1 MLADAGV
8 DRRPAVAELVRAFHP
23 QEFLDGGVDRLG
35 MFGEVAQRIRMAQ
48 QQIDAVADQ
57 VGRGLVAGVEQED
70 AIVQK
75 LRLRQP
81 VVLVAARRNFAG
93 IDQGRENFA
102 AVAGHLPLAARNE
115 IAKIILE
122 FGHGSDAA
130 VELLL
135 GTAPAP
141 RHPGFSA
148 TSCATGRARIAGCR
162 GDRRSTAPGSPRQ
175 SPRSGRC
182 CHARPRRR
190 AGGPPAPRCAAAS
203 RARCAA

>member
-1 MLADAGV
+1 MRVSIGG
-8 DRRPAVAELVRAFHP
+8 PAVAELVRAFHP
-23 QEFLDGGVDRLG
+23 QEFLDGGVDRFG
-35 MFGEVAQRIRMAQ
+35 MFGQIAHRVRMAQ

-81 VVLVAARRNFAG
+81 VVLVAARRDFTG
-93 IDQGRENFA
+93 IDQGRENFT
-102 AVAGHLPLAARNE
+102 AVAGRFPLAARNK

-122 FGHGSDAA
+122 FGDGGDAA

-135 GTAPAP
+135 GQHRFQA
-141 RHPGFSA
+141 HLGFSA
-148 TSCATGRARIAGCR
+148 TSCATGRARTAGCR
-162 GDRRSTAPGSPRQ
+162 ADRRSTAPGSRRR
-175 SPRSGRC
+175 SPRSGRPC
-182 CHARPRRR
+182 RARPRHR